1 MDETVAGLP
10 CKLARWGAGDKTS
23 IGGDRGT

>member
-10 CKLARWGAGDKTS
+10 GKLARGGAGDETS

>member
-10 CKLARWGAGDKTS
+10 GKLARWGAGDKTS
-23 IGGDRGT
+23 IAGDGGT

>member
-10 CKLARWGAGDKTS
+10 GKLARWSAGDKTS
-23 IGGDRGT
+23 IGGGGGT